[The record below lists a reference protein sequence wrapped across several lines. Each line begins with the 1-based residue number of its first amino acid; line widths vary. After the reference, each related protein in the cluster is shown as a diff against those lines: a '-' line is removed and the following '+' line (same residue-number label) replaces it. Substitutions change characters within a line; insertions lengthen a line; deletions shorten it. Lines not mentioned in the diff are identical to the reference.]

1 MIGEIIDLASDAH
14 IVEKSGAWYSYNG
27 DKLGQGKEAVKEF
40 LKKNNKLK
48 EEIEIKVREHYGIL
62 KNEKKETT
70 KKSDD

>member
-1 MIGEIIDLASDAH
+1 MKSFKLYIKESLLDDEDELASDT
-14 IVEKSGAWYSYNG
+14 
-27 DKLGQGKEAVKEF
+27 LPLVKEF

-48 EEIEIKVREHYGIL
+48 EEIETKVREHYGIL